1 MAIKHYGWKGRKG
14 RKKQQRA
21 VRRRSSVRVREARA
35 NDMWFMGYTG
45 RLRRRGFSLPYVI
58 QFYHTIDGV
67 EYPSSKEISIWY
79 KTRWRIPG
87 IHRAS
92 PVIASPPSTPDTL
105 IPDSGNES
113 HEDSSSGGEGRA
125 PFQSPPFAIIPKRC
139 DNDSD
144 EY

>member
-1 MAIKHYGWKGRKG
+1 MAIKHFGWKGRKG

-21 VRRRSSVRVREARA
+21 VRGRSSVRVREARA
-35 NDMWFMGYTG
+35 NTLWFMGYAV

-58 QFYHTIDGV
+58 QFYRTIDGV
-67 EYPSSKEISIWY
+67 ECPSSTEISIWY
-79 KTRWRIPG
+79 KTRWHIPG
-87 IHRAS
+87 HR
-92 PVIASPPSTPDTL
+92 ASPPSTPDTL

-113 HEDSSSGGEGRA
+113 HEESSSGGEGRA
-125 PFQSPPFAIIPKRC
+125 PFHSPPFAIISKRC